1 MLACNLNAKATEQLR
16 SAVQRDG
23 LDPNLLVIA
32 PTIDDADL
40 TKLYLDAVAVL
51 NPSLM
56 EGLSLSLV
64 NAIELG
70 TPIIAAKQQAQEET
84 CGDAAIYV
92 DALNVTE
99 LVNAAR
105 QLLLEPSARMKLIN
119 ASRGEASR
127 FNWKRSAEKLAVYVT
142 ELVVKQ
148 KETSRATP
156 VRATQGFEARS

>member
-1 MLACNLNAKATEQLR
+1 MLACNLNAKATEQLL

-32 PTIDDADL
+32 PQIDDADL
-40 TKLYLDAVAVL
+40 TKLYLDAVALL
-51 NPSLM
+51 NPSLL

-70 TPIIAAKQQAQEET
+70 TPIIAAKQLAQEET

-92 DALNVTE
+92 DALNVTD

-119 ASRGEASR
+119 ASRGEATR
-127 FNWKRSAEKLAVYVT
+127 FNWKRLAES
-142 ELVVKQ
+142 
-148 KETSRATP
+148 SR
-156 VRATQGFEARS
+156 SM